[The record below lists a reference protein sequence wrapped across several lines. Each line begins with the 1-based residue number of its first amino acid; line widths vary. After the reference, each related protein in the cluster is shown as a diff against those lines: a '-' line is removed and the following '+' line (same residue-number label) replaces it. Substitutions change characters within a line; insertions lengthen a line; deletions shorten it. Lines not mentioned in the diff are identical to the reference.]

1 LFLCPLGKINGRDRS
16 PAEIDINPTNT
27 LKTDRENI
35 NQKDDT
41 NLINETSPNITNW
54 FERTKKQNIDVSKP
68 VSQMDTMGVLIDT
81 NTNLAAENSSR
92 RVREEKRLDRKSY
105 KSPKRDFLLPNLCFN
120 NVFAIVTSLLTFLC
134 HIRLITFL
142 NINGFFR
149 SFVGF
154 SGFSPFRV

>member
-1 LFLCPLGKINGRDRS
+1 MDLSQTPHSHKSSLHGKGSSRHGKINGRDRN

-68 VSQMDTMGVLIDT
+68 DVFIFTLRFAFMLVLVDVQKLHGCLYT
-81 NTNLAAENSSR
+81 TG
-92 RVREEKRLDRKSY
+92 
-105 KSPKRDFLLPNLCFN
+105 
-120 NVFAIVTSLLTFLC
+120 
-134 HIRLITFL
+134 H
-142 NINGFFR
+142 
-149 SFVGF
+149 
-154 SGFSPFRV
+154 